1 MNAQFDKEINFAM
14 TEEECNKIISDRIR
28 YTRNLLNI
36 SLEDIADKLN
46 ITRQTLSNY
55 ENNRTP
61 IKASIIYSLS
71 KLYSVSSD
79 WLLGITDHVY
89 IKQDYDE
96 YSVYNDIRFVKKSL

>member
-1 MNAQFDKEINFAM
+1 M

-28 YTRNLLNI
+28 YIRNLLNI
-36 SLEDIADKLN
+36 SLEDVADKLN

-79 WLLGITDHVY
+79 WLLGITDRVH
-89 IKQDYDE
+89 IEQDYDE
-96 YSVYNDIRFVKKSL
+96 YLVHNDITFVKKPL